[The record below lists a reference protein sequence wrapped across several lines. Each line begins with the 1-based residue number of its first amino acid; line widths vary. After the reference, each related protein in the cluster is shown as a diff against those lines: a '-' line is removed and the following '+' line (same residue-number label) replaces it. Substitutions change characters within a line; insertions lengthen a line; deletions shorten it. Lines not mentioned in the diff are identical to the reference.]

1 MTTIKRRAR
10 QILMP
15 ALLMLATIL
24 GMNARPGMAQSGAV
38 LDQVNENRSEAYE
51 NSGNSLNL
59 AYWGQTVTAGSS
71 GFLTQVDLA
80 AAGLS
85 GSTSAQIEIRTVSN
99 GLPTT
104 TVLAT
109 GTLQAQANSGSR
121 IFPWSSVPLT
131 PHPYL
136 TAGTQYAIVLTSGH
150 VGINNSI
157 DNYSGGTSVRRWAA
171 DSAFTQIDA
180 DLAFRT
186 YVMPQAPTATPTA
199 TATSRPP
206 SIPVVTVSFTPNGQN
221 GYFTTVPAFGT
232 VTAVGEANITA
243 ISCSNAT
250 VSNQTGLGTRQ
261 ASATLTIAWEGAT
274 WVSCRATDSNG
285 VNGAAP
291 DSQHSV
297 YVSVDAA
304 APETTIT
311 AQPAA
316 STVNTAATFNFS
328 GVDSVSGVA
337 GFQCQL
343 DNGGFASCTS
353 PQNYSGLSLGSHT
366 FQVRALDRAGNVD
379 ASPAT
384 VTWTVRLPTSKPLVT
399 VSFTPNGQ
407 HGWFTSKPATGSV
420 TASGE
425 VAITN
430 IACTNATVSN
440 LTGIGATTASGTLS
454 VSHDGSTLVTCT
466 ATDSAGQDGAADGS
480 TNTATVLVDAAAP
493 ETTITGQPIL
503 LTTATAATFTFNG
516 TGTLS
521 GLAGYQCQLD
531 GGAFSACSSPQPYPG
546 LAAGLHTFRV
556 RAVNTAGT
564 VDASPATY
572 TWQVVATQAAGRVVA
587 WGENSFGQSTVPAG
601 LDNVV
606 AVAGGANH
614 SLALKQDGTVAAWG
628 WNQYGQSTIPAGLN
642 DLVAIAA
649 GEAHNLALHSTGTVV
664 AWGYSGYGVN
674 TVPAGLSGVVAI
686 AAGSYHNLALK
697 ADGTV
702 VAWGNTTAGAT
713 TVPAGLSGVVAIAA
727 GTNHSLALKQ
737 DGTVVAWGNGAAGAS
752 TVPAGLSG
760 VVAIAANANH
770 NLARKNDGTVV
781 AWGQNDSGQ
790 STVPAGLSGVTAIA
804 AGYYHSL
811 ALKADGTVVAWGS
824 NYLPTQLPAGLN
836 SVIALGAGTY
846 HSLAVTTDTTAP
858 ATTIT
863 GQPSN
868 PSVTASATFSFA
880 GSEAGS
886 RFECSLDGAAFAA
899 CTNAQNYNN
908 LSNGNHTFQVR
919 AIDLAGNV
927 DATPATFTWTVSLPT
942 ATPTNT
948 PIPPTATPTAT
959 PTNTAVPPTATPTA
973 TATNTAT
980 ATPTA
985 TATATNTA
993 TNTPV
998 PPTATATNTFTPVP
1012 PTATATATNTY
1023 TPVPPT
1029 ETATATSTF
1038 TPVPPTATATE
1049 TSTFTPVPPTATATA
1064 TSTFTPV
1071 PPTATPTNVPGTV
1084 IATCGGYTVYQD
1096 ATGVYN
1102 APGWNGAIKVGTD
1115 KNNTLTGTDGP
1126 DLLLGLGGNDKLEG
1140 KGGDDVLCGGDGV
1153 DLLQGLGGNDY
1164 LDGGNG
1170 SDVLNGGTGDYD
1182 VLVGGEGNDTL
1193 LDGDGVRSAQGG
1205 VGNDLFTLAVRNGW
1219 HDGSGQPILT
1229 GIAGGYGDDIV
1240 ALAVLNPTR
1249 FLIDITGDERDNPP
1263 SPLEGNND
1271 SVALAGVIEPTSP
1284 IIKFEHHLVVSA
1296 DAEVQIPSEEAG
1308 AEYLTEAV
1316 GETIVLDDSLMTQR
1330 VFLPLVTR

>member
-1 MTTIKRRAR
+1 MTTIKRRAL
-10 QILMP
+10 QVLMA
-15 ALLMLATIL
+15 ALFMLATSMGL
-24 GMNARPGMAQSGAV
+24 STQPSRAQAGAV
-38 LDQVNENRSEAYE
+38 LDQVNENRSESYA

-59 AYWGQTVTAGSS
+59 AYWGQTVTAGNS

-85 GSTSAQIEIRTVSN
+85 GSTSAQVEIRTVSN

-109 GTLQAQANSGSR
+109 GTLQAQAYTGSR
-121 IFPWSSVPLT
+121 IFTWSSVPLT

-186 YVMPQAPTATPTA
+186 YVTPQAPTATPTP

-206 SIPVVTVSFTPNGQN
+206 NVPVVTVSFTPNGQN

-232 VTAVGEANITA
+232 VTAVGELNITA

-250 VSNQTGLGTRQ
+250 VSNQTGLGTQQ
-261 ASATLTIAWEGAT
+261 ASATLTLAWEGAL
-274 WVSCRATDSNG
+274 WVTCRATDSNG
-285 VNGAAP
+285 TNGAAP
-291 DSQHSV
+291 GSQNSV
-297 YVSVDAA
+297 YVLIDAA

-316 STVNTAATFNFS
+316 STANTAATFNFS
-328 GVDSVSGVA
+328 GVDTGNSGVA

-343 DNGGFASCTS
+343 DNAGFASCTT
-353 PQNYSGLSLGSHT
+353 PQNYSGLSLGVHT
-366 FQVRALDRAGNVD
+366 FQVRAVDRAGNVD
-379 ASPAT
+379 DSPAT

-407 HGWFTSKPATGSV
+407 NGWFTTKPATGSV

-430 IACTNATVSN
+430 LHCTNATISN
-440 LTGIGATTASGTLS
+440 LTGIGTTTARGTLS
-454 VSHDGSTLVTCT
+454 VNQDGSTLVTCT

-480 TNTATVLVDAAAP
+480 PNTATVLVDAAAP
-493 ETTITGQPIL
+493 ETTLTGQPIL

-531 GGAFSACSSPQPYPG
+531 GGAFTACSSPHPYSG
-546 LAAGLHTFRV
+546 LAAGSHTFRV

-572 TWQVVATQAAGRVVA
+572 TWQVLATQAAGRVLA
-587 WGENSFGQSTVPAG
+587 WGENTFGQSTVPAG

-649 GEAHNLALHSTGTVV
+649 GEAHNLALRSTGTVV

-674 TVPAGLSGVVAI
+674 TVPTGLNSVVAI

-702 VAWGNTTAGAT
+702 VAWGNTTTGAT
-713 TVPAGLSGVVAIAA
+713 SVPAGLSGVVAIAA
-727 GTNHSLALKQ
+727 GVNHSLALKQ
-737 DGTVVAWGNGAAGAS
+737 DGTVVAWGNGTAGAS

-760 VVAIAANANH
+760 VVAIAASANH
-770 NLARKNDGTVV
+770 NLARKSDGTVV
-781 AWGQNDSGQ
+781 AWGQNDNGQ

-804 AGYYHSL
+804 AGHYHSL
-811 ALKADGTVVAWGS
+811 ALKADGTVVAWGI

-836 SVIALGAGTY
+836 SVIAIGAGLY

-880 GSEAGS
+880 SNEAGS
-886 RFECSLDGAAFAA
+886 RFECSLDGAAFTA
-899 CTNAQNYNN
+899 CTSAQSYTN

-919 AIDLAGNV
+919 AIDLAGNG
-927 DATPATFTWTVSLPT
+927 DATPASFTWTVSLPT

-959 PTNTAVPPTATPTA
+959 PTNTP
-973 TATNTAT
+973 
-980 ATPTA
+980 
-985 TATATNTA
+985 

-998 PPTATATNTFTPVP
+998 PPTATAI
-1012 PTATATATNTY
+1012 A
-1023 TPVPPT
+1023 
-1029 ETATATSTF
+1029 
-1038 TPVPPTATATE
+1038 

-1071 PPTATPTNVPGTV
+1071 PPTATATATNTFTPVPPTATATATNTFTPVPPTATATATNTFTPVPPTATPTSTFTPVPPTATATSTFTPVPPTATPTVLPGTV
-1084 IATCGGYTVYQD
+1084 IATCGSYTVYQD
-1096 ATGVYN
+1096 AAGVYS
-1102 APGWNGAIKVGTD
+1102 APGWNGTLKVGTD

-1126 DLLLGLGGNDKLEG
+1126 DLLLGLGGNDKL
-1140 KGGDDVLCGGDGV
+1140 KGQVGDDLLCGGDGV
-1153 DLLQGLGGNDY
+1153 DLLQGLAGDDY

-1170 SDVLNGGTGDYD
+1170 NDVLNGGTGDYD
-1182 VLVGGEGNDTL
+1182 VLVGADGNDAL

-1205 VGNDLFTLAVRNGW
+1205 AGNDLFTLAVRNGW
-1219 HDGSGQPILT
+1219 HDGNGQPILT
-1229 GIAGGYGDDIV
+1229 GIAGGYGNDTV
-1240 ALAVLNPTR
+1240 ALAVLNETR
-1249 FLIDITGDERDNPP
+1249 FYVDISGDEYDNPP
-1263 SPLEGNND
+1263 SPLEGNSD
-1271 SVALAGVIEPTSP
+1271 SLALAGVIEPTSP
-1284 IIKFEHHLVVSA
+1284 LIKFEHHLVLSA
-1296 DAEVQIPSEEAG
+1296 DAEAQIPGEEAD
-1308 AEYLTEAV
+1308 AEYLTEPV
-1316 GETIVLDDSLMTQR
+1316 GEEILMPDEQVSR
-1330 VFLPLVTR
+1330 IFLPLISR